1 MQFVLLMFLTV
12 VAAFAEMISIG
23 AVLPFLAALTSPER
37 VFAHPSIQPLL
48 SIMGI
53 GEPNELVLPLTLLFS
68 VAAVISGA
76 VRLTLLWVQVRLS
89 FAVGA
94 DFAMDMYRRTLYQ
107 PYAFHLGR
115 NSSEVI
121 NVVSYKSTAVVGGT
135 ILPALS
141 VIGAVVVVGTL
152 LVGFLLVS
160 PTVALIVMGVF
171 GIFYALMLQLN
182 KRKLHRNSVLLANQS
197 TLALKS
203 LQEGLGGIRDVLIY
217 GCQEVYCRMFEKA
230 NRALRRAQ
238 GDNFLIAQSPR
249 YVAETVGIV
258 IMSTVVYIIAAGPEG
273 LGFAVPFLGALALAA
288 QRMLPAFQQAYG
300 GVAAIRANHASVID
314 VLAYLDQPLPARPQ
328 PDSSCQMPFT
338 STIRLRE
345 VSFRYDSKDQQVLS
359 NVNIS
364 IERGSRVG
372 FIGTTGSG
380 KSTLLDLV
388 MGLLHPAAGT
398 IEIDGVKLDSRNASA
413 WQARI
418 AHVPQAIYLSDASI
432 AENIAFGCL
441 RHEVDLERVRLAAS
455 GARVDEV
462 IDALPEGYDTLIGE
476 RGIRLSGGQRQ
487 RIGIAR
493 ALYREADV
501 IVLDEATSALDDDTE
516 RAVME
521 SMESLSRHITV
532 LIVAHRR
539 TTLRKCDVIVEMGAG
554 TVKSIG
560 SYADLIGAR
569 LESNA

>member
-1 MQFVLLMFLTV
+1 MQFILLMFLTV
-12 VAAFAEMISIG
+12 AAAFAEMISIG
-23 AVLPFLAALTSPER
+23 AILPFLAALTAPER

-53 GEPNELVLPLTLLFS
+53 GEPSELVLPLTLLFAI
-68 VAAVISGA
+68 AAVISGA

-107 PYAFHLGR
+107 PYAVHLGR

-121 NVVSYKSTAVVGGT
+121 NGISYKATAVVGGT
-135 ILPALS
+135 ILPVLS

-171 GIFYALMLQLN
+171 GIFYALILHLN
-182 KRKLHRNSVLLANQS
+182 KQKLHRNGVLLANQS
-197 TLALKS
+197 TIALKS
-203 LQEGLGGIRDVLIY
+203 LQEGLGGIRDVLIF

-230 NRALRRAQ
+230 NRALRHAQ

-258 IMSTVVYIIAAGPEG
+258 ILAAVVYIIATGPEG

-328 PDSSCQMPFT
+328 PDSSCRIPFA
-338 STIRLRE
+338 SAIRLRN

-441 RHEVDLERVRLAAS
+441 RHEVDLERVRLAAR

-462 IDALPEGYDTLIGE
+462 IDALPDGYDTLIGE

-521 SMESLSRHITV
+521 SMDSLGRDITV

-539 TTLRKCDVIVEMGAG
+539 TTLRKCDVIVEMEAG

-560 SYADLIGAR
+560 SYADLIDAR
-569 LESNA
+569 MSCEP